1 VKLNTTEEKV
11 HWCKIIMAEVAT
23 PVGTEVEPEV
33 LNGALR
39 GFGSYAMMILPCGC
53 KGLYH
58 REELQRM
65 DQT

>member
-1 VKLNTTEEKV
+1 MKLNTTERKV
-11 HWCKIIMAEVAT
+11 HWCKIVMAEVAT
-23 PVGTEVEPEV
+23 PVGAEVEPDV

-58 REELQRM
+58 REEVKREEV
-65 DQT
+65 